1 MLKTILSFSILL
13 WEIPSGY
20 LADVLGRKISLVA
33 GGIIWSFSW
42 LIYCS
47 QTSFT
52 WFVMAEIG
60 AGLAGSLIS
69 GADTAI
75 AYDSLLQLKQKEKY
89 PQLEGRL
96 VAIAGVSEACCG
108 IIGGA
113 LAGVNLVYPFYL
125 QTICIVIYSILAATL
140 IEPTRTLPSR
150 NINQLKQ
157 LKEITL
163 LALVKNK
170 KIKWLII
177 FSGISGCATFLIVW
191 LSQEYLKLLQIP
203 LANFGSSW
211 ALFHLVMSL
220 ASILAA
226 RLENNL
232 GSKKTFYSLV
242 WLITVSYFML
252 ALVKQ
257 KWGLIFIATIYI
269 ARGIKSPIILNY
281 LNYYLNS
288 DIRATVISI
297 SSFVFRLSFV
307 LIAPI
312 IGWIADFYYFDI
324 ALISF
329 SLIFL
334 GVSIY
339 AVQNLIKLRV
349 IS

>member
-1 MLKTILSFSILL
+1 
-13 WEIPSGY
+13 
-20 LADVLGRKISLVA
+20 
-33 GGIIWSFSW
+33 
-42 LIYCS
+42 
-47 QTSFT
+47 
-52 WFVMAEIG
+52 
-60 AGLAGSLIS
+60 
-69 GADTAI
+69 
-75 AYDSLLQLKQKEKY
+75 
-89 PQLEGRL
+89 
-96 VAIAGVSEACCG
+96 
-108 IIGGA
+108 
-113 LAGVNLVYPFYL
+113 
-125 QTICIVIYSILAATL
+125 
-140 IEPTRTLPSR
+140 
-150 NINQLKQ
+150 
-157 LKEITL
+157 
-163 LALVKNK
+163 
-170 KIKWLII
+170 
-177 FSGISGCATFLIVW
+177 
-191 LSQEYLKLLQIP
+191 
-203 LANFGSSW
+203 
-211 ALFHLVMSL
+211 
-220 ASILAA
+220 
-226 RLENNL
+226 
-232 GSKKTFYSLV
+232 
-242 WLITVSYFML
+242 ML